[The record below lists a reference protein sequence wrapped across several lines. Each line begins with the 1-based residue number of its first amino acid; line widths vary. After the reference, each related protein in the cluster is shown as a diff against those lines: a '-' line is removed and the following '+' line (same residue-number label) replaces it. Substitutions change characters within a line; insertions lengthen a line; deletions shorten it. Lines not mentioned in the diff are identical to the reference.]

1 MAGTTTPKHGRK
13 APLQGENMSSQ
24 RKLRFV
30 IACCLGGYSLCGL
43 SQQPAQPPGA
53 IEEVIVTGSYIRR
66 ESQFDSP
73 SPLTTIGFEDI
84 ADLGV
89 NEISDI
95 IERMTINTGSQNN
108 PDAFTQN
115 ASTGTT
121 NINLRGLGVNSTLV
135 LLNSRRQVHS
145 AVATDRGNNFVDTSA
160 LPPMIAFDRIET
172 LKDGA
177 AALYGSDA
185 VAGVVNFI
193 TRSDF
198 RGLDLQLDVQ
208 TVDGY
213 PQNDQQFSLLYGGG
227 TDRTHVLLAFSV
239 LDRKPLTTAD
249 KRLSMIADDLSA
261 VGNPGSFLVTALPG
275 NPAYAPVWTAA
286 FDTNFNGVADLVEPT
301 LGLPPVPGALTPL
314 FVDPDCNAIAAQDPK
329 VVPGVAQSAP
339 SPSGDIG
346 IGLCQFD
353 FGAHFN
359 LVPEEQR
366 VSAYVELNHDF
377 GDGLDG
383 RLELHLTDN
392 EALRNNSPS
401 FPITERNPI
410 SVNHPDNSFGT
421 HVLWIGRVIGG
432 GGVANQTVHDS
443 QTWRVAGSLTGDF
456 NDVWGWDVGF
466 QRSRNAFFL
475 GAEDTVR
482 NRLYS
487 AFVGLGG
494 PECEP
499 ATGTPGAGDCHFFNP
514 FGSALTGTGTVNSP
528 ELIGYIQGPYTLD
541 ANTRLTTFDGVV
553 TGDFGALPGGP
564 AGIAVGAQVREEE
577 THSDY
582 SELANQDAFMFVV
595 GNPDFASSRQVTAA
609 FVELL
614 LPISDQLDLQLAART
629 EDYGD
634 GVESTDPKLTAL
646 WRPSDSFALRASVG
660 TSFRAP
666 SISQSFGTQ
675 TTLEEL
681 TDPLV
686 PGATQFL
693 PVRTQPNLSGKT
705 LRPETADV
713 ANLGFTWSPV
723 DYLELGLDYWSFDY
737 TDVIIQQNPQAL
749 LDAAAAGDSA
759 AALQIVRGPTGG
771 LVRVNSFY
779 DNASS
784 LTTDGFD
791 VSIAYTM
798 EQGWGSLRLGAQA
811 TAVSTYELAD
821 PQAGV
826 IDGAGRR
833 NFANFATSVPEL
845 RANLFMNWQR
855 DIHGIN
861 IYVNHIDSYLDDGQP
876 GALHPI
882 ESHGTVD
889 AQYNVALE
897 QFAGVT
903 LSFGALNL
911 SNEDPPRVATNGGFD
926 SKVHDP
932 RGRMLYAR
940 ASVSF

>member
-1 MAGTTTPKHGRK
+1 MRKHRH
-13 APLQGENMSSQ
+13 
-24 RKLRFV
+24 LRFV
-30 IACCLGGYSLCGL
+30 IGCCLCGYSLGGL
-43 SQQPAQPPGA
+43 PQQPAQPPAAAGPGA
-53 IEEVIVTGSYIRR
+53 IEEIVVTGSYIRR

-145 AVATDRGNNFVDTSA
+145 AVSTDRGNNFVDTSA

-177 AALYGSDA
+177 TALYGSDA

-198 RGLDLQLDVQ
+198 EGLDVQLDVQ
-208 TVDGY
+208 TVAGY
-213 PQNDQQFSLLYGGG
+213 PQDDQQFSLLYGGG

-249 KRLSMIADDLSA
+249 KRLSTTADDLSA

-275 NPAYAPVWTAA
+275 NPAYAPVWTVA

-314 FVDPDCNAIAAQDPK
+314 FVDPDCNAIAVQDPK
-329 VVPGVAQSAP
+329 VVPGVAQSVP

-353 FGAHFN
+353 FGSYFS
-359 LVPEEQR
+359 LVPEEER
-366 VSAYVELNHDF
+366 VSAYVELNHAF

-410 SVNHPDNSFGT
+410 SVNHPDNPFGT
-421 HVLWIGRVIGG
+421 DVLWIGRVIGG
-432 GGVANQTVHDS
+432 GGTAGPTVHDS
-443 QTWRVAGSLTGDF
+443 MTWRVAGSLTGDF
-456 NDVWGWDVGF
+456 NDDWGWDVGF
-466 QRSRNAFFL
+466 QRSRNEFFV
-475 GAEDTVR
+475 GAEDTVKD
-482 NRLYS
+482 RLYS
-487 AFVGLGG
+487 ALIGFGG
-494 PECEP
+494 SNCNP
-499 ATGTPGAGDCHFFNP
+499 AAGAPGIGDCRYFNP
-514 FGSALTGTGTVNSP
+514 FGSSLTGTGTVNTP
-528 ELIGYIQGPYTLD
+528 ELIDYIQGPYTID
-541 ANTRLTTFDGVV
+541 GNTRLTTFDGVV
-553 TGDFGALPGGP
+553 TGNFGALPGGP
-564 AGIAVGAQVREEE
+564 AGIAVGAQIREEE
-577 THSDY
+577 KHSDY
-582 SELANQDAFMFVV
+582 SELANRDAFMFVV
-595 GNPDFASSRQVTAA
+595 GNPDFASSREVTAA

-614 LPISDQLDLQLAART
+614 LPASRQLDLQLAARI
-629 EDYGD
+629 EDYGG
-634 GVESTDPKLTAL
+634 GVDSTDPKLTAL
-646 WRPSDSFALRASVG
+646 WRPTDSFALRASVG

-666 SISQSFGTQ
+666 SIFQAFGTQ

-681 TDPLV
+681 TDPLF

-713 ANLGFTWSPV
+713 ANLGFTFSPGGN
-723 DYLELGLDYWSFDY
+723 LELGVDYWSFDY

-749 LDAAAAGDSA
+749 LDAAVAGDAVA
-759 AALQIVRGPTGG
+759 ARQIERGPTGG
-771 LVRVNSFY
+771 LLRVNSFY

-791 VSIAYTM
+791 FSIAYTM
-798 EQGWGSLRLGAQA
+798 ELAAGTLRLGAQA
-811 TAVSTYELAD
+811 TAVSTYDLAD

-826 IDGAGRR
+826 IDGAGKR

-845 RANLFMNWQR
+845 RANLFLNWQR
-855 DIHGIN
+855 DIHGVN
-861 IYVNHIDSYLDDGQP
+861 VYVNHIDSYLDDGQP
-876 GALHPI
+876 GALRPI
-882 ESHGTVD
+882 GSHDTVD
-889 AQYNVALE
+889 AQYNLALDR
-897 QFAGVT
+897 FAGVT
-903 LSFGALNL
+903 LSFGGFNL
-911 SNEDPPRVATNGGFD
+911 TGEDPPPVATNGGFD

-932 RGRMLYAR
+932 RGRLLYAR

>member
-1 MAGTTTPKHGRK
+1 MRKHRH
-13 APLQGENMSSQ
+13 
-24 RKLRFV
+24 LRFV
-30 IACCLGGYSLCGL
+30 IGCCLCGYSLSGL
-43 SQQPAQPPGA
+43 SQQPAQTPAAAGPGA
-53 IEEVIVTGSYIRR
+53 IEEIVVTGSYIRR
-66 ESQFDSP
+66 ASQFDSP

-135 LLNSRRQVHS
+135 MLNSRRQVHS
-145 AVATDRGNNFVDTSA
+145 AVTTNRGNNFVDTSA
-160 LPPMIAFDRIET
+160 LPPMIAIDRIET

-177 AALYGSDA
+177 TALYGSDA

-198 RGLDLQLDVQ
+198 EGLDVQFDVQ
-208 TVDGY
+208 TVAGH
-213 PQNDQQFSLLYGGG
+213 PQDDQQFSLLYGGG

-239 LDRKPLTTAD
+239 LDRKPLTTTD
-249 KRLSMIADDLSA
+249 KRLSTIADDLSA

-275 NPAYAPVWTAA
+275 NPDYAPVWTAA

-329 VVPGVAQSAP
+329 VVPGVAQSVP

-353 FGAHFN
+353 FGSYFS
-359 LVPEEQR
+359 LVPEEER
-366 VSAYVELNHDF
+366 VSAYVELNHVF

-410 SVNHPDNSFGT
+410 SVNHPDNPFGT
-421 HVLWIGRVIGG
+421 DVLWIGRVVGG
-432 GGVANQTVHDS
+432 GGTAGPTVHDS
-443 QTWRVAGSLTGDF
+443 MTWRVAGSLTGDF
-456 NDVWGWDVGF
+456 NDNWGWDVGF
-466 QRSRNAFFL
+466 QRSRNEFFV
-475 GAEDTVR
+475 GAEDTVKD
-482 NRLYS
+482 RLYS
-487 AFVGLGG
+487 ALTGFGG
-494 PECEP
+494 PDCDP
-499 ATGTPGAGDCHFFNP
+499 ATGAPGVGDCRWFNP
-514 FGSALTGTGTVNSP
+514 FGSSLTGTGTVNTP
-528 ELIGYIQGPYTLD
+528 ELIDHIQGPYTID

-553 TGDFGALPGGP
+553 TGNFGALPGGP
-564 AGIAVGAQVREEE
+564 AGIAVGAQIREEE

-582 SELANQDAFMFVV
+582 SELANRDAFMFVL
-595 GNPDFASSRQVTAA
+595 GNPDFASSREVTAA
-609 FVELL
+609 FVDLL
-614 LPISDQLDLQLAART
+614 LPVSEQLDLQLAARI
-629 EDYGD
+629 EDYGG
-634 GVESTDPKLTAL
+634 GVDSTDPKLTAL
-646 WRPSDSFALRASVG
+646 WRPTDSFALRASVG
-660 TSFRAP
+660 TSFRSP
-666 SISQSFGTQ
+666 SIFQAFGTQ
-675 TTLEEL
+675 TTREEL

-713 ANLGFTWSPV
+713 ANLGFTFSPGGN
-723 DYLELGLDYWSFDY
+723 LELGVDYWSFDY

-749 LDAAAAGDSA
+749 LDAAVAGDA
-759 AALQIVRGPTGG
+759 AAARQIERGPTGG
-771 LVRVNSFY
+771 LLRVNSFY

-784 LTTDGFD
+784 LRTDGLDF
-791 VSIAYTM
+791 SIAYTM
-798 EQGWGSLRLGAQA
+798 ELAAGTLRLGAQA
-811 TAVSTYELAD
+811 TAVSTYDLAD

-826 IDGAGRR
+826 IDGAGKR

-845 RANLFMNWQR
+845 RGNAFMNWQR
-855 DIHGIN
+855 GIHGVN
-861 IYVNHIDSYLDDGQP
+861 VYVHHIDSYLDDGQP
-876 GALHPI
+876 GSLRPI
-882 ESHGTVD
+882 GSHATVD
-889 AQYNVALE
+889 AQYNLALDR
-897 QFAGVT
+897 FAGVT
-903 LSFGALNL
+903 LSFGGFNL
-911 SNEDPPRVATNGGFD
+911 TGEDPPPVATNGGFD

-932 RGRMLYAR
+932 RGRLLYAR

>member
-1 MAGTTTPKHGRK
+1 MRKHRQSG
-13 APLQGENMSSQ
+13 
-24 RKLRFV
+24 FV
-30 IACCLGGYSLCGL
+30 IGCCLCGYSLGGL
-43 SQQPAQPPGA
+43 SQQPAQTPAAAGPGA
-53 IEEVIVTGSYIRR
+53 IEEIVVTGSYIRR

-84 ADLGV
+84 ANLGV

-135 LLNSRRQVHS
+135 MLNSRRQVHS
-145 AVATDRGNNFVDTSA
+145 AVTTNRGNNFVDTSA

-177 AALYGSDA
+177 TALYGSDA

-198 RGLDLQLDVQ
+198 EGLDVQIDVQ
-208 TVDGY
+208 TVARH
-213 PQNDQQFSLLYGGG
+213 PQDDQQFSLLYGGG

-239 LDRKPLTTAD
+239 LDRKPLTTTD
-249 KRLSMIADDLSA
+249 KRLSTAADDLSA

-314 FVDPDCNAIAAQDPK
+314 FVDPDCSAVAAQDPK
-329 VVPGVAQSAP
+329 VVPGVAQSVP

-353 FGAHFN
+353 FGSYFS
-359 LVPEEQR
+359 LVPEEER
-366 VSAYVELNHDF
+366 VSAYVELNHAF

-410 SVNHPDNSFGT
+410 SVNHPDNPFGT
-421 HVLWIGRVIGG
+421 DVLWIGRVVGG
-432 GGVANQTVHDS
+432 GGTAGPTVHDS
-443 QTWRVAGSLTGDF
+443 RTWRVAGSLTGDF
-456 NDVWGWDVGF
+456 NDDWGWDVGF
-466 QRSRNAFFL
+466 QRSRNEFFL
-475 GAEDTVR
+475 GAEDTVKD
-482 NRLYS
+482 RLYS
-487 AFVGLGG
+487 ALIGFGG
-494 PECEP
+494 ADCDP
-499 ATGTPGAGDCHFFNP
+499 AAGAPGIGACRYFNP
-514 FGSALTGTGTVNSP
+514 FGSSLTGTGTVNTP
-528 ELIGYIQGPYTLD
+528 ELIDHIQGPYTID

-553 TGDFGALPGGP
+553 TGNFGALPGGP

-582 SELANQDAFMFVV
+582 SELANRDAFMFVV
-595 GNPDFASSRQVTAA
+595 GNPDFASSREVTAA

-614 LPISDQLDLQLAART
+614 LPVNSQLDLQLAARI
-629 EDYGD
+629 EDYGG
-634 GVESTDPKLTAL
+634 GVDSTDPKLTAL
-646 WRPSDSFALRASVG
+646 WRPTDAFALRASVG

-666 SISQSFGTQ
+666 SIFQAFGTQ

-713 ANLGFTWSPV
+713 ANLGFTFSPG
-723 DYLELGLDYWSFDY
+723 DNLEFGVDYWSFDY

-749 LDAAAAGDSA
+749 LDAAVAGDA
-759 AALQIVRGPTGG
+759 AAARQIERGPTGG
-771 LVRVNSFY
+771 LLRVNSFY

-784 LTTDGFD
+784 LKTDGLDF
-791 VSIAYTM
+791 SIAYTM
-798 EQGWGSLRLGAQA
+798 DLAVGTLRLGAQA
-811 TAVSTYELAD
+811 TAVSTYDLAD

-826 IDGAGRR
+826 IDGAGKR

-845 RANLFMNWQR
+845 RGNVFMNWQR
-855 DIHGIN
+855 DIHGVN
-861 IYVNHIDSYLDDGQP
+861 VYLNHIDSYLDDGQP
-876 GALHPI
+876 GALLPI
-882 ESHGTVD
+882 GSHATVD
-889 AQYNVALE
+889 AQYNVSLDR
-897 QFAGVT
+897 FAGVT
-903 LSFGALNL
+903 ISFGGFNL
-911 SNEDPPRVATNGGFD
+911 TGEDPPPVATNGGFD

-932 RGRMLYAR
+932 RGRLLYAR

>member
-1 MAGTTTPKHGRK
+1 MR
-13 APLQGENMSSQ
+13 SQ
-24 RKLRFV
+24 RQLRFV
-30 IACCLGGYSLCGL
+30 IGCCLGGYSLCGL
-43 SQQPAQPPGA
+43 SQQPVESPGA
-53 IEEVIVTGSYIRR
+53 IEEIVVTGSYIRR

-73 SPLTTIGFEDI
+73 SPLTTIGFEEI

-95 IERMTINTGSQNN
+95 IERLTINTGSQNN

-145 AVATDRGNNFVDTSA
+145 AISTNRGNNFVDTSA

-177 AALYGSDA
+177 TAIYGSDA

-198 RGLDLQLDVQ
+198 RGLDLKLDVQ
-208 TVDGY
+208 TVVGY
-213 PQNDQQFSLLYGGG
+213 PQDDRQFSLLYGGG

-249 KRLSMIADDLSA
+249 KRLSTIDDDLSA

-275 NPAYAPVWTAA
+275 NPAYAPVWTVA
-286 FDTNFNGVADLVEPT
+286 FDTNFNGVADLVEPV

-314 FVDPDCNAIAAQDPK
+314 FVDPDCNAVAAQDPK
-329 VVPGVAQSAP
+329 VVPGIAQSVP

-353 FGAHFN
+353 FGSHFS
-359 LVPEEQR
+359 LVPEEER

-377 GDGLDG
+377 SDRMNG

-392 EALRNNSPS
+392 EAMRNNSPS

-410 SVNHPDNSFGT
+410 SVNHPDNPFGT
-421 HVLWIGRVIGG
+421 DVLWIGRVIGG
-432 GGVANQTVHDS
+432 GGTAGPTIHDS
-443 QTWRVAGSLTGDF
+443 RTWRVAASLTGDF
-456 NDVWGWDVGF
+456 NNDWGWDVGL
-466 QRSRNAFFL
+466 QRSRNEFFV

-482 NRLYS
+482 DRLYG
-487 AFVGLGG
+487 ALAGFGG
-494 PECEP
+494 PECDP
-499 ATGTPGAGDCHFFNP
+499 ATGAPGVGDCHFFNP
-514 FGSALTGTGTVNSP
+514 FGSALTGTGTVNPP
-528 ELIGYIQGPYTLD
+528 ELIDYIQGPFTLD

-577 THSDY
+577 SHSDY
-582 SELANQDAFMFVV
+582 SDLANRDAFMFVV
-595 GNPDFASSRQVTAA
+595 GNPDFSSSRQVTAA

-614 LPISDQLDLQLAART
+614 LPVSDQLDLQLAARI

-634 GVESTDPKLTAL
+634 GVDSTDPKVSAL
-646 WRPSDSFALRASVG
+646 WRPNDSFAVRASVG

-666 SISQSFGTQ
+666 SIFQAYGTQ

-681 TDPLV
+681 TDPLF
-686 PGATQFL
+686 PAGTQFL
-693 PVRTQPNLSGKT
+693 PVRTQPNLSGET
-705 LRPETADV
+705 LKPETADV
-713 ANLGFTWSPV
+713 TNLGFSWSPN
-723 DYLELGLDYWSFDY
+723 DNLELGLDYWSFDY

-749 LDAAAAGDSA
+749 LDAAAMGDA
-759 AALQIVRGPTGG
+759 AAARQVERGPTGG

-791 VSIAYTM
+791 FSISYTM
-798 EQGWGSLRLGAQA
+798 DIASGTLQLGAQS
-811 TAVSTYELAD
+811 TEVSTYDLAD

-826 IDGAGRR
+826 IDGAGKR

-861 IYVNHIDSYLDDGQP
+861 VYVHHIDSYLDDGQP
-876 GALHPI
+876 DSLRPI
-882 ESHGTVD
+882 ESHDTVD
-889 AQYNVALE
+889 AQYNVALD

-911 SNEDPPRVATNGGFD
+911 FDEDPPRVATNGGFD

-932 RGRMLYAR
+932 RGRLLYAR
-940 ASVSF
+940 ASLSF

>member
-1 MAGTTTPKHGRK
+1 M
-13 APLQGENMSSQ
+13 
-24 RKLRFV
+24 RFV
-30 IACCLGGYSLCGL
+30 IGCCLGGYSLCGL
-43 SQQPAQPPGA
+43 SQQPVQSPGA

-73 SPLTTIGFEDI
+73 SPLTTIGFEEI

-95 IERMTINTGSQNN
+95 IERLTINTGSQNN

-145 AVATDRGNNFVDTSA
+145 AVTTNRGNNFVDTSA

-177 AALYGSDA
+177 TALYGSDA

-198 RGLDLQLDVQ
+198 RGLDLKLDVQ
-208 TVDGY
+208 TVAGH
-213 PQNDQQFSLLYGGG
+213 PQDDQQFSLLYGGG

-249 KRLSMIADDLSA
+249 KRLSAPADDLSA

-286 FDTNFNGVADLVEPT
+286 FDTNFNGVADLVEPV

-314 FVDPDCNAIAAQDPK
+314 FVDPDCNAVAGQDPK
-329 VVPGVAQSAP
+329 VVPGIAQSVP
-339 SPSGDIG
+339 SPAGDIG

-353 FGAHFN
+353 FGSYFS
-359 LVPEEQR
+359 LVPEEER

-377 GDGLDG
+377 SDRLDG

-392 EALRNNSPS
+392 EAMRNNSPS

-410 SVNHPDNSFGT
+410 SVNHPDNPFGT
-421 HVLWIGRVIGG
+421 DVLWIGRVIGG
-432 GGVANQTVHDS
+432 GGTAGPTVHDS
-443 QTWRVAGSLTGDF
+443 RTWRVAASLTGDF
-456 NDVWGWDVGF
+456 NEDWGWDAGF
-466 QRSRNAFFL
+466 QRSRNEFFF
-475 GAEDTVR
+475 GAEDTVGD
-482 NRLYS
+482 RLYS
-487 AFVGLGG
+487 ALIGFGG
-494 PECEP
+494 PECDP
-499 ATGTPGAGDCHFFNP
+499 GTGAPGVGDCHFFNP
-514 FGSALTGTGTVNSP
+514 FGSALTGAGTANPP
-528 ELIGYIQGPYTLD
+528 ELIDYIQGPYTLD
-541 ANTRLTTFDGVV
+541 TNTRLTTFDGVV
-553 TGDFGALPGGP
+553 TGDFGLLPGGP
-564 AGIAVGAQVREEE
+564 AGIAVGAQIREEE
-577 THSDY
+577 SHSDY
-582 SELANQDAFMFVV
+582 SEIANRDGFMFVV
-595 GNPDFASSRQVTAA
+595 GNPDFSSSRRVTAA

-614 LPISDQLDLQLAART
+614 LPVSDQLDLQLAARI

-634 GVESTDPKLTAL
+634 GVDSTDPKLSAL
-646 WRPSDSFALRASVG
+646 WRPNDSFAVRASVG

-666 SISQSFGTQ
+666 SIFQAFGTQ

-681 TDPLV
+681 TDPLF
-686 PGATQFL
+686 PAGTQFL

-713 ANLGFTWSPV
+713 ANLGFSWSPN
-723 DYLELGLDYWSFDY
+723 DNLELGLDYWSFDY

-749 LDAAAAGDSA
+749 LDAAAAGDA
-759 AALQIVRGPTGG
+759 AAARQIERGPTGG

-791 VSIAYTM
+791 FSVAYTM
-798 EQGWGSLRLGAQA
+798 DSAFGTLRLGAQA
-811 TAVSTYELAD
+811 TAVSTYDLAD

-826 IDGAGRR
+826 IDGAGKR

-845 RANLFMNWQR
+845 RANLFVNWQR

-861 IYVNHIDSYLDDGQP
+861 VYVHHIDSYLDDGQP
-876 GALHPI
+876 DSLRPI
-882 ESHGTVD
+882 ESHDTVD
-889 AQYNVALE
+889 AQYNVALDR
-897 QFAGVT
+897 FAGVT

-911 SNEDPPRVATNGGFD
+911 FDEDPPRVATNGGFD

-932 RGRMLYAR
+932 RGRLFYAR
-940 ASVSF
+940 ASLSF

>member
-1 MAGTTTPKHGRK
+1 MRKHRH
-13 APLQGENMSSQ
+13 
-24 RKLRFV
+24 LRFV
-30 IACCLGGYSLCGL
+30 IGCCLCGYSLSGL
-43 SQQPAQPPGA
+43 SQQPAQTPAAAGPGA
-53 IEEVIVTGSYIRR
+53 IEEIVVTGSYIRR
-66 ESQFDSP
+66 ASQFDSP

-135 LLNSRRQVHS
+135 MLNSRRQVHS
-145 AVATDRGNNFVDTSA
+145 AVTTNRGNNFVDTSA
-160 LPPMIAFDRIET
+160 LPPMIAIDRIET

-177 AALYGSDA
+177 TALYGSDA

-198 RGLDLQLDVQ
+198 EGLDVQFDVQ
-208 TVDGY
+208 TVAGH
-213 PQNDQQFSLLYGGG
+213 PQDDQQFSLLYGGG

-239 LDRKPLTTAD
+239 LDRKPLTTTD
-249 KRLSMIADDLSA
+249 KRLSTIADDLSA

-329 VVPGVAQSAP
+329 VVPGVAQSVP

-353 FGAHFN
+353 FGSYFS
-359 LVPEEQR
+359 LVPEEER
-366 VSAYVELNHDF
+366 VSAYVELNHVF

-410 SVNHPDNSFGT
+410 SVNHPDNPFGT
-421 HVLWIGRVIGG
+421 DVLWIGRVVGG
-432 GGVANQTVHDS
+432 GGTAGPTVHDS
-443 QTWRVAGSLTGDF
+443 MTWRVAGSLTGDF
-456 NDVWGWDVGF
+456 NDNWGWDVGF
-466 QRSRNAFFL
+466 QRSRNEFFV
-475 GAEDTVR
+475 GAEDTVKD
-482 NRLYS
+482 RLYS
-487 AFVGLGG
+487 ALTGFGG
-494 PECEP
+494 PDCDP
-499 ATGTPGAGDCHFFNP
+499 AAGAPGIGDCRWFNP
-514 FGSALTGTGTVNSP
+514 FGSSLTGTGTVNTP
-528 ELIGYIQGPYTLD
+528 ELIDHIQGPYTID

-553 TGDFGALPGGP
+553 TGNFGALPGGP
-564 AGIAVGAQVREEE
+564 AGIAVGAQIREEE

-582 SELANQDAFMFVV
+582 SELANRDAFMFVV
-595 GNPDFASSRQVTAA
+595 GNPDFASSREVTAA

-614 LPISDQLDLQLAART
+614 LPVSEQLDLQLAARI
-629 EDYGD
+629 EDYGG
-634 GVESTDPKLTAL
+634 GVDSTDPKLTAL
-646 WRPSDSFALRASVG
+646 WRPTDSFALRASVG
-660 TSFRAP
+660 TSFRSP
-666 SISQSFGTQ
+666 SIFQAFGTQ

-713 ANLGFTWSPV
+713 ANLGFTFSPGGN
-723 DYLELGLDYWSFDY
+723 LELGVDYWSFDY

-749 LDAAAAGDSA
+749 LDAAVAGDA
-759 AALQIVRGPTGG
+759 AAARQIERGPTGG
-771 LVRVNSFY
+771 LLRVNSFY

-784 LTTDGFD
+784 LRTDGLDF
-791 VSIAYTM
+791 SIAYTM
-798 EQGWGSLRLGAQA
+798 ELAAGTLRLGAQA
-811 TAVSTYELAD
+811 TAVSTYDLAD

-826 IDGAGRR
+826 IDGAGKR
-833 NFANFATSVPEL
+833 NFANFATS
-845 RANLFMNWQR
+845 
-855 DIHGIN
+855 
-861 IYVNHIDSYLDDGQP
+861 
-876 GALHPI
+876 
-882 ESHGTVD
+882 
-889 AQYNVALE
+889 
-897 QFAGVT
+897 
-903 LSFGALNL
+903 
-911 SNEDPPRVATNGGFD
+911 
-926 SKVHDP
+926 
-932 RGRMLYAR
+932 
-940 ASVSF
+940 

>member
-1 MAGTTTPKHGRK
+1 MRKH
-13 APLQGENMSSQ
+13 QE
-24 RKLRFV
+24 LRFV
-30 IACCLGGYSLCGL
+30 IGCCLCGYSLGGL
-43 SQQPAQPPGA
+43 SQQPAQTPAASGQGA
-53 IEEVIVTGSYIRR
+53 IEEIVVTGSYIRR
-66 ESQFDSP
+66 ASQFDSP

-135 LLNSRRQVHS
+135 MLNSRRQVHS
-145 AVATDRGNNFVDTSA
+145 AVTTNRGNNFVDTAA
-160 LPPMIAFDRIET
+160 LPPMIAIDRIET

-177 AALYGSDA
+177 TALYGSDA

-198 RGLDLQLDVQ
+198 EGLDVQLDVQ
-208 TVDGY
+208 TVAGH
-213 PQNDQQFSLLYGGG
+213 PQDDQQFSLLYGGG
-227 TDRTHVLLAFSV
+227 TDRTHVLLALSV
-239 LDRKPLTTAD
+239 LDRKPLTTKD
-249 KRLSMIADDLSA
+249 KRLSTTADDLSA

-301 LGLPPVPGALTPL
+301 LGLPPVHGALTPL

-329 VVPGVAQSAP
+329 VVPGVAQSVP

-353 FGAHFN
+353 FGSYFS
-359 LVPEEQR
+359 LVPEEER
-366 VSAYVELNHDF
+366 VSAYVELTHAF

-410 SVNHPDNSFGT
+410 SVNHPDNPFGT
-421 HVLWIGRVIGG
+421 DVLWIGRVVGG
-432 GGVANQTVHDS
+432 GGTAGPTVHDS
-443 QTWRVAGSLTGDF
+443 LTWRVAGSLTGDF
-456 NDVWGWDVGF
+456 NDDWGWDVGF
-466 QRSRNAFFL
+466 QRSRNEFFV
-475 GAEDTVR
+475 GAEDTVKD
-482 NRLYS
+482 RLYS
-487 AFVGLGG
+487 ALVGFGG
-494 PECEP
+494 PDCDP
-499 ATGTPGAGDCHFFNP
+499 AAGAAGIGDCRYFNP
-514 FGSALTGTGTVNSP
+514 FGSSLTGTGTVNTP
-528 ELIGYIQGPYTLD
+528 ELIDYIQGPYTID

-553 TGDFGALPGGP
+553 TGNFGALPGGP
-564 AGIAVGAQVREEE
+564 AGIAVGAQIREEE

-582 SELANQDAFMFVV
+582 SELANRDAFMFVV
-595 GNPDFASSRQVTAA
+595 GNPDFASSREVTAA

-614 LPISDQLDLQLAART
+614 LPVSRQLDLQLAARI
-629 EDYGD
+629 EDYGG
-634 GVESTDPKLTAL
+634 GVDSTDPKLTAL
-646 WRPSDSFALRASVG
+646 WRPTDSFALRASVG

-666 SISQSFGTQ
+666 SIFQAFGTQ

-693 PVRTQPNLSGKT
+693 PVRTRPNLSGKT

-713 ANLGFTWSPV
+713 ANLGFTFSPGGN
-723 DYLELGLDYWSFDY
+723 LELGVDYWSFDY

-749 LDAAAAGDSA
+749 LDAAVAGDA
-759 AALQIVRGPTGG
+759 AAARQIERGPTGG
-771 LVRVNSFY
+771 LLRVNSFY

-791 VSIAYTM
+791 FSVAYTM
-798 EQGWGSLRLGAQA
+798 ELAAGTLRLGAQA
-811 TAVSTYELAD
+811 TAVSTYDLAD

-826 IDGAGRR
+826 IDGAGKR

-845 RANLFMNWQR
+845 RGNVFINWQR
-855 DIHGIN
+855 DIHGVN
-861 IYVNHIDSYLDDGQP
+861 VYVHHIDSYLDDGEP
-876 GALHPI
+876 GALRPI
-882 ESHGTVD
+882 GSHATVD

-903 LSFGALNL
+903 LSFGGFNL
-911 SNEDPPRVATNGGFD
+911 TGEDPPPVATNGGFD

-932 RGRMLYAR
+932 RGRLLYAR

>member
-1 MAGTTTPKHGRK
+1 MRSQGAWRSAT
-13 APLQGENMSSQ
+13 ACFAAAVPL
-24 RKLRFV
+24 
-30 IACCLGGYSLCGL
+30 AGL
-43 SQQPAQPPGA
+43 SQQPSQPAAREA
-53 IEEVIVTGSYIRR
+53 IEEIVVTGSYIRR
-66 ESQFDSP
+66 ASQFDSP

-135 LLNSRRQVHS
+135 MLNSRRQVHS
-145 AVATDRGNNFVDTSA
+145 AVTTNRGNNFVDTSA

-177 AALYGSDA
+177 TALYGSDA

-198 RGLDLQLDVQ
+198 EGLEVQLDVQ
-208 TVDGY
+208 TVTGY
-213 PQNDQQFSLLYGGG
+213 PQDDQQFSLMYGGG

-249 KRLSMIADDLSA
+249 KRLSTVADDLSA

-286 FDTNFNGVADLVEPT
+286 FDTNFNGVADLVEPA

-329 VVPGVAQSAP
+329 VVPAVAQSVP
-339 SPSGDIG
+339 SPAGDIG
-346 IGLCQFD
+346 IGLCRFD
-353 FGAHFN
+353 FGSFFN
-359 LVPEEQR
+359 LVPEEER
-366 VSAYVELNHDF
+366 VSAYAELNHAF

-383 RLELHLTDN
+383 RLELHLTNN

-401 FPITERNPI
+401 FPITERNPV
-410 SVNHPDNSFGT
+410 SVNHPDNPFGT
-421 HVLWIGRVIGG
+421 DVLWIGRVIGG
-432 GGVANQTVHDS
+432 GGTAGPTVHDS
-443 QTWRVAGSLTGDF
+443 RTWRVAASLTGDF
-456 NDVWGWDVGF
+456 NADWIWDVGF
-466 QRSRNAFFL
+466 QRSRNEFFV
-475 GAEDTVR
+475 GAEDTVKD
-482 NRLYS
+482 RLYS
-487 AFVGLGG
+487 ALTGFGG
-494 PECEP
+494 PDCDP
-499 ATGTPGAGDCHFFNP
+499 ATGAPGVGDCRYFNP
-514 FGSALTGTGTVNSP
+514 FGSSLTGTGTVNTP
-528 ELIGYIQGPYTLD
+528 ELIDYIQGPYTID

-553 TGDFGALPGGP
+553 TGNFGALPGGP
-564 AGIAVGAQVREEE
+564 AGIAVGAQIREEE
-577 THSDY
+577 SRSDY
-582 SELANQDAFMFVV
+582 SELANRDAFMFVV
-595 GNPDFASSRQVTAA
+595 GNPDFASSRDVKAV

-614 LPISDQLDLQLAART
+614 LPLSGQLDLQLAART
-629 EDYGD
+629 EDYGG
-634 GVESTDPKLTAL
+634 GVDSTDPKLSAL
-646 WRPSDSFALRASVG
+646 WRPTDSFALRASVG

-666 SISQSFGTQ
+666 SIFQAFGTQ

-713 ANLGFTWSPV
+713 ANLGFTWSPG
-723 DYLELGLDYWSFDY
+723 DNLELGVDYWSFDY

-749 LDAAAAGDSA
+749 LDAAAAGDAA
-759 AALQIVRGPTGG
+759 AALQVERGPTGG

-784 LTTDGFD
+784 LSTDGFD
-791 VSIAYTM
+791 FSIAYTLNAPA
-798 EQGWGSLRLGAQA
+798 GSFRVGAQA
-811 TAVSTYELAD
+811 TTVSSYDLAD
-821 PQAGV
+821 PQAGA
-826 IDGAGRR
+826 IDGAGKR
-833 NFANFATSVPEL
+833 NFANFATSVPET
-845 RANLFMNWQR
+845 RANLFLHWQR
-855 DIHGIN
+855 DIHGVNVYI
-861 IYVNHIDSYLDDGQP
+861 NHIDSYLDDGQP
-876 GALHPI
+876 GALRSI
-882 ESHGTVD
+882 GSHATVD
-889 AQYNVALE
+889 AQYNAALD

-903 LSFGALNL
+903 LSFGGFNL
-911 SNEDPPRVATNGGFD
+911 TGEDPPPVATNGGFD

-932 RGRMLYAR
+932 RGRILYAR

>member
-1 MAGTTTPKHGRK
+1 M
-13 APLQGENMSSQ
+13 
-24 RKLRFV
+24 RFV
-30 IACCLGGYSLCGL
+30 IGCCLGGYSLCGL
-43 SQQPAQPPGA
+43 SQQPVQPPGA
-53 IEEVIVTGSYIRR
+53 IEEIFVTGSYIRR

-73 SPLTTIGFEDI
+73 SPLTTIGFEEI

-95 IERMTINTGSQNN
+95 IERLTINTGSQNN

-145 AVATDRGNNFVDTSA
+145 AVTTNRGNNFVDTSA

-177 AALYGSDA
+177 TALYGSDA

-198 RGLDLQLDVQ
+198 RGLDLKLDVQ
-208 TVDGY
+208 TVAGH
-213 PQNDQQFSLLYGGG
+213 PQDDQQFSLLYGGG

-249 KRLSMIADDLSA
+249 KRLSAPTDDLSA

-286 FDTNFNGVADLVEPT
+286 FDTNFNGVADLVEPV

-314 FVDPDCNAIAAQDPK
+314 FVDPDCNAVAAQDPK
-329 VVPGVAQSAP
+329 VVPGIVQSVP

-353 FGAHFN
+353 FGSYFS
-359 LVPEEQR
+359 LVPEEER
-366 VSAYVELNHDF
+366 VSAYVEVNHDF
-377 GDGLDG
+377 SDRLDG

-410 SVNHPDNSFGT
+410 SVNHPDNPFGT
-421 HVLWIGRVIGG
+421 DVLWIGRVIGG
-432 GGVANQTVHDS
+432 GGTAGPTVHDS
-443 QTWRVAGSLTGDF
+443 RTWRVAASLTGDF
-456 NDVWGWDVGF
+456 NEDWGWDAGF
-466 QRSRNAFFL
+466 QRSRNEFYL
-475 GAEDTVR
+475 GAEDTVGD
-482 NRLYS
+482 RLYG
-487 AFVGLGG
+487 ALIGLGG
-494 PECEP
+494 PECDP
-499 ATGTPGAGDCHFFNP
+499 VTGAPGVGACHFFNP
-514 FGSALTGTGTVNSP
+514 FGSSLTGAGTVNPP
-528 ELIGYIQGPYTLD
+528 ELIDFIQGPYTLD
-541 ANTRLTTFDGVV
+541 TNTRLTTFDGVV
-553 TGDFGALPGGP
+553 TGNFGSLPGGP
-564 AGIAVGAQVREEE
+564 AGIAVGAQIREEE
-577 THSDY
+577 SHSDY
-582 SELANQDAFMFVV
+582 SEIANRDGFMFLV
-595 GNPDFASSRQVTAA
+595 GNPDFSSRRQVTAA

-614 LPISDQLDLQLAART
+614 LPVSDQLDLQLAARI

-634 GVESTDPKLTAL
+634 GVDSTDPKLSAL
-646 WRPSDSFALRASVG
+646 WRPYDSFAVRASVG

-666 SISQSFGTQ
+666 SIFQAFGTQ

-681 TDPLV
+681 TDPLF
-686 PGATQFL
+686 PAGTQFL

-713 ANLGFTWSPV
+713 ANLGFSWSPN
-723 DYLELGLDYWSFDY
+723 DNLELGLDYWSFDY

-749 LDAAAAGDSA
+749 LDAAAAGDA
-759 AALQIVRGPTGG
+759 AAARQIERGPTGG

-791 VSIAYTM
+791 FSVAYTM
-798 EQGWGSLRLGAQA
+798 DSAFGTLRLGAQA
-811 TAVSTYELAD
+811 TAVSTYDLAD

-826 IDGAGRR
+826 IDGAGKR

-845 RANLFMNWQR
+845 RANLFVNWQR

-861 IYVNHIDSYLDDGQP
+861 VYVHRIDSYLDDGQP
-876 GALHPI
+876 DSLHPI
-882 ESHGTVD
+882 ESHDTVD
-889 AQYNVALE
+889 AQYNVALDR
-897 QFAGVT
+897 FAGVT

-911 SNEDPPRVATNGGFD
+911 FDEDPPRVATNGGFD

-932 RGRMLYAR
+932 RGRLFYAR
-940 ASVSF
+940 ASLSF

>member
-1 MAGTTTPKHGRK
+1 MMSRLARHRLFAGF
-13 APLQGENMSSQ
+13 AVAVPL
-24 RKLRFV
+24 
-30 IACCLGGYSLCGL
+30 AGL
-43 SQQPAQPPGA
+43 SQQPSQSAAQGA
-53 IEEVIVTGSYIRR
+53 IEEIIVTGSYIRR
-66 ESQFDSP
+66 ASQFDSP

-95 IERMTINTGSQNN
+95 IERLTINTGSQNN

-135 LLNSRRQVHS
+135 MLNSRRQVHS
-145 AVATDRGNNFVDTSA
+145 AVTTNRGNNFVDTSA

-177 AALYGSDA
+177 TALYGSDA

-198 RGLDLQLDVQ
+198 EGLEVQLDVQ
-208 TVDGY
+208 TVTGY
-213 PQNDQQFSLLYGGG
+213 PQDDQQFSLMYGGG

-249 KRLSMIADDLSA
+249 KRLSTVADDLSA

-286 FDTNFNGVADLVEPT
+286 FDTNFNGVADLVEPA
-301 LGLPPVPGALTPL
+301 LGLPPVSGALTPL

-329 VVPGVAQSAP
+329 VVPAVAQSVP
-339 SPSGDIG
+339 SPAGDIG
-346 IGLCQFD
+346 IGLCRFD
-353 FGAHFN
+353 FGSFFN
-359 LVPEEQR
+359 LVPEEER
-366 VSAYVELNHDF
+366 VSAYAELNHAF

-383 RLELHLTDN
+383 RLELHLTNN

-401 FPITERNPI
+401 FPITERNPV
-410 SVNHPDNSFGT
+410 SVNHPDNPFGT
-421 HVLWIGRVIGG
+421 DVLWIGRVIGG
-432 GGVANQTVHDS
+432 GGTAGPTVHDS
-443 QTWRVAGSLTGDF
+443 RTWRVAASLTGDF
-456 NDVWGWDVGF
+456 NADWIWDVGF
-466 QRSRNAFFL
+466 QRSRNEFFV
-475 GAEDTVR
+475 GAEDTVKD
-482 NRLYS
+482 RLYS
-487 AFVGLGG
+487 ALTGFGG
-494 PECEP
+494 PDCDP
-499 ATGTPGAGDCHFFNP
+499 ATGAPGVGDCRYFNP
-514 FGSALTGTGTVNSP
+514 FGSSLTGTGTVNTP
-528 ELIGYIQGPYTLD
+528 KLIDYIQGPYTID

-553 TGDFGALPGGP
+553 TGNFGALPGGP
-564 AGIAVGAQVREEE
+564 AGIAVGAQIREEE
-577 THSDY
+577 TRSDY
-582 SELANQDAFMFVV
+582 SELANRDAFMFVV
-595 GNPDFASSRQVTAA
+595 GNPDFASSRDVKAA

-614 LPISDQLDLQLAART
+614 LPLSGQLDLQLAART
-629 EDYGD
+629 EDYGG
-634 GVESTDPKLTAL
+634 GVDSTDPKLSAL
-646 WRPSDSFALRASVG
+646 WRPTDSFALRASVG

-666 SISQSFGTQ
+666 SIFQAFGTQ

-713 ANLGFTWSPV
+713 ANLGFTWSPG
-723 DYLELGLDYWSFDY
+723 DNLELGVDYWSFDY

-749 LDAAAAGDSA
+749 LDAAAAGDAA
-759 AALQIVRGPTGG
+759 AALQVERGPTGG

-784 LTTDGFD
+784 LSTDGFD
-791 VSIAYTM
+791 FSIAYTLNAPA
-798 EQGWGSLRLGAQA
+798 GSFRVGAQA
-811 TAVSTYELAD
+811 TTVSSYDLAD
-821 PQAGV
+821 PQAGA
-826 IDGAGRR
+826 IDGAGKR
-833 NFANFATSVPEL
+833 NFANFATSVPET
-845 RANLFMNWQR
+845 RANLFLHWQR
-855 DIHGIN
+855 DIHGVNVYI
-861 IYVNHIDSYLDDGQP
+861 NHIDSYLDDGQP
-876 GALHPI
+876 GALRSI
-882 ESHGTVD
+882 GSHATVD
-889 AQYNVALE
+889 AQYNVVLD

-903 LSFGALNL
+903 LSFGGFNL
-911 SNEDPPRVATNGGFD
+911 TGEDPPRVATNGGFD

-932 RGRMLYAR
+932 RGRLLYAR

>member
-1 MAGTTTPKHGRK
+1 MRR
-13 APLQGENMSSQ
+13 Q
-24 RKLRFV
+24 RHLRIVFG
-30 IACCLGGYSLCGL
+30 CCLCGYSLGGH
-43 SQQPAQPPGA
+43 SQQPAQTPAAAGPGA
-53 IEEVIVTGSYIRR
+53 IEEIVVTGSYIRR
-66 ESQFDSP
+66 ASQFDSP

-135 LLNSRRQVHS
+135 MLNSRRQVHS
-145 AVATDRGNNFVDTSA
+145 AVTTNRGNNFVDTSA

-177 AALYGSDA
+177 TALYGSDA

-198 RGLDLQLDVQ
+198 EGLDVQFDVQ
-208 TVDGY
+208 TVAGH
-213 PQNDQQFSLLYGGG
+213 PQDDQQFSLLYGGG

-239 LDRKPLTTAD
+239 LDRKPLTTTD
-249 KRLSMIADDLSA
+249 KRLSTIADDLSA

-329 VVPGVAQSAP
+329 VVPGVVQSVP

-353 FGAHFN
+353 FGSYFS
-359 LVPEEQR
+359 LVPEEER
-366 VSAYVELNHDF
+366 VSAYVELNHAF

-383 RLELHLTDN
+383 RLELHLTNN

-410 SVNHPDNSFGT
+410 SVNHPDNPFGT
-421 HVLWIGRVIGG
+421 DLLWIGRVIGG
-432 GGVANQTVHDS
+432 GGTAGPTVHDS
-443 QTWRVAGSLTGDF
+443 MTWRVAGSLTGDF
-456 NDVWGWDVGF
+456 NDDWGWDVGF
-466 QRSRNAFFL
+466 QRSRNEFFV
-475 GAEDTVR
+475 GAEDTVKD
-482 NRLYS
+482 RLYS
-487 AFVGLGG
+487 ALIGFGG
-494 PECEP
+494 PDCNP
-499 ATGTPGAGDCHFFNP
+499 AAGIPGSGDCHYFNP
-514 FGSALTGTGTVNSP
+514 FGSSLTGTGTVNTP
-528 ELIGYIQGPYTLD
+528 ELIDHIQGPYTID

-553 TGDFGALPGGP
+553 TGNFGALPGGP
-564 AGIAVGAQVREEE
+564 AGIAVGAQIREEE

-582 SELANQDAFMFVV
+582 SELANRDAFMFVV
-595 GNPDFASSRQVTAA
+595 GNPDFASSRDVTAA

-614 LPISDQLDLQLAART
+614 LPVSEQLDLQLAARI
-629 EDYGD
+629 EDYGG
-634 GVESTDPKLTAL
+634 GVDSTDPKLTAL
-646 WRPSDSFALRASVG
+646 WRPTDSFALRASVG

-666 SISQSFGTQ
+666 SIFQAFGTQ

-693 PVRTQPNLSGKT
+693 PVRTRPNLSGKT

-713 ANLGFTWSPV
+713 ANLGFTLSPGGN
-723 DYLELGLDYWSFDY
+723 LELGVDYWSFDY

-749 LDAAAAGDSA
+749 LDAAVAGDA
-759 AALQIVRGPTGG
+759 AAARQIERGPTGG
-771 LVRVNSFY
+771 LLRVNSFY

-784 LTTDGFD
+784 LRTDGFD
-791 VSIAYTM
+791 FSIAYTM
-798 EQGWGSLRLGAQA
+798 ELAAGTLRLGAQA
-811 TAVSTYELAD
+811 TSVSTYDLAD

-826 IDGAGRR
+826 IDGAGKR

-845 RANLFMNWQR
+845 RGNVFMNWQR
-855 DIHGIN
+855 DVHGVN
-861 IYVNHIDSYLDDGQP
+861 VYVHHIDSYLDDGQP
-876 GALHPI
+876 GSLRPI
-882 ESHGTVD
+882 GSHATVD
-889 AQYNVALE
+889 AQYNLALDR
-897 QFAGVT
+897 FAGVT
-903 LSFGALNL
+903 LSLGGFNL
-911 SNEDPPRVATNGGFD
+911 TGEDPPPVATNGGFD

-932 RGRMLYAR
+932 RGRLLYAR

>member
-1 MAGTTTPKHGRK
+1 MRR
-13 APLQGENMSSQ
+13 Q
-24 RKLRFV
+24 RHLRFL
-30 IACCLGGYSLCGL
+30 IGCLLAGHAL
-43 SQQPAQPPGA
+43 SSPAQQPAQTPSASGPGA
-53 IEEVIVTGSYIRR
+53 IEEIIVTGSYIRR
-66 ESQFDSP
+66 ASQFDSP

-135 LLNSRRQVHS
+135 MLNSRRQVHS
-145 AVATDRGNNFVDTSA
+145 AVTTNRGNNFVDTSA
-160 LPPMIAFDRIET
+160 LPPMIAIDRIET

-177 AALYGSDA
+177 TALYGSDA

-198 RGLDLQLDVQ
+198 DGLDVQFDVQ
-208 TVDGY
+208 TVAGH
-213 PQNDQQFSLLYGGG
+213 PQDDQQFSLLYGGG

-249 KRLSMIADDLSA
+249 KRLSTAADDLSA

-329 VVPGVAQSAP
+329 VVPGIAQSVP

-353 FGAHFN
+353 FGSYFS
-359 LVPEEQR
+359 LVPEEER
-366 VSAYVELNHDF
+366 VSAYVELNHAFD
-377 GDGLDG
+377 DRMDG

-410 SVNHPDNSFGT
+410 SVNHPDNPFGT
-421 HVLWIGRVIGG
+421 DVLWIGRVVGG
-432 GGVANQTVHDS
+432 GGTAGPTVHDS
-443 QTWRVAGSLTGDF
+443 MTWRVAGSLTGDF
-456 NDVWGWDVGF
+456 NDDWSWDVGF
-466 QRSRNAFFL
+466 QRSRNEFFL
-475 GAEDTVR
+475 GAEDTVKD
-482 NRLYS
+482 RLYS
-487 AFVGLGG
+487 ALIGFGG
-494 PECEP
+494 PDCDP
-499 ATGTPGAGDCHFFNP
+499 AAGAPGIGDCRYFNP
-514 FGSALTGTGTVNSP
+514 FGSSLTGTGTLNTP
-528 ELIGYIQGPYTLD
+528 ELIDHIQGPYTID

-553 TGDFGALPGGP
+553 TGNFGVLPGGP
-564 AGIAVGAQVREEE
+564 AGIAVGAQLREEE

-582 SELANQDAFMFVV
+582 SELANRDAFMFVV
-595 GNPDFASSRQVTAA
+595 GNPDFASSREVTAA

-614 LPISDQLDLQLAART
+614 LPVSRQLDLQLAARI
-629 EDYGD
+629 EDYGG
-634 GVESTDPKLTAL
+634 GVDSTDPKLTAL
-646 WRPSDSFALRASVG
+646 WRPTDSFALRASVG

-666 SISQSFGTQ
+666 SIFQAFGTQ

-713 ANLGFTWSPV
+713 ANLGFTFSPGGN
-723 DYLELGLDYWSFDY
+723 LELGVDYWSFDY

-749 LDAAAAGDSA
+749 LDAAVAGDA
-759 AALQIVRGPTGG
+759 AAARQIERGPTGG
-771 LVRVNSFY
+771 LLRVNSFY

-784 LTTDGFD
+784 LKTDGLDF
-791 VSIAYTM
+791 SIAYTM
-798 EQGWGSLRLGAQA
+798 DLAAGTLLLGAQA
-811 TAVSTYELAD
+811 TAVSTYDLAD

-826 IDGAGRR
+826 IDGAGKR

-845 RANLFMNWQR
+845 RGNVFLNWQR
-855 DIHGIN
+855 DIHGVN

-876 GALHPI
+876 GALRSI
-882 ESHGTVD
+882 GSHATVD
-889 AQYNVALE
+889 AQYNVALD
-897 QFAGVT
+897 QFDGVT
-903 LSFGALNL
+903 LSFGGFNL
-911 SNEDPPRVATNGGFD
+911 TGEDPPPVATNGGFD

-932 RGRMLYAR
+932 RGRLLYAR